1 MEEMT
6 SGELHSKIIDLND
19 LLSRAWD
26 CDADRDLII
35 KVEEKR
41 AEYEAE
47 LNSRIR
53 KSIEKNLKKEL
64 E

>member
-6 SGELHSKIIDLND
+6 SGQLHAKISDLND
-19 LLSRAWD
+19 LLSRARNYE
-26 CDADRDLII
+26 ADRDLIK

-47 LNSRIR
+47 FNSRIK
-53 KSIEKNLKKEL
+53 KSIEKDLKKEL